1 MAIFA
6 ISDLHLA
13 LSEDKPMEVFGGSWD
28 NYMERIKENWENT
41 VKESDTVLIPGDISW
56 AMYIKNA
63 YRDFNFLNSLP
74 GTKIISKGNHDY
86 WWETVSKLNNFANE
100 NDFSTIKFMHNN
112 AYSAENVAFCGS
124 RGYPVTTSNV
134 NTLSEEESKI
144 YNRELSRFELS
155 ASFAKKEKCEKI
167 VALLHYPPGTDSEFT
182 QIMKE
187 YGISTCIYGHLHG
200 ISHKTAVEGE
210 IDGIFYKL
218 VSCDFMNFT
227 PYKLF

>member
-182 QIMKE
+182 QIMKV
-187 YGISTCIYGHLHG
+187 Y
-200 ISHKTAVEGE
+200 
-210 IDGIFYKL
+210 
-218 VSCDFMNFT
+218 
-227 PYKLF
+227 